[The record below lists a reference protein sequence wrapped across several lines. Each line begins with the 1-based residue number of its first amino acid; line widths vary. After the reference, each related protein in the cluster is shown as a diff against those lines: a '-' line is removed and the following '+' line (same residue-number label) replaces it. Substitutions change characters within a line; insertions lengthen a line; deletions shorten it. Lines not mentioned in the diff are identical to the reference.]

1 MTTPIFMPTPS
12 TQVRWWWKPP
22 AWCAVA
28 AGRVLAKIPPARLR
42 RVLESVS
49 AGARPATAQEAQ
61 RALDAVLSSSLRC
74 RGEYCLQRSIATALL
89 CRLAGTWPEFRV
101 GAQSQP
107 FRAHAWVS
115 VNGTAV
121 GELPETIRGLGTL
134 LLIPPRP
141 VTR

>member
-12 TQVRWWWKPP
+12 APVRWWRKPP

-28 AGRVLAKIPPARLR
+28 AGRVLARLAPGRLR
-42 RVLESVS
+42 RVLEF
-49 AGARPATAQEAQ
+49 ARTGARPATAQEAQ
-61 RALDAVLSSSLRC
+61 RAMDAVLASSLRC

-89 CRLAGTWPEFRV
+89 CRLAGSWPELRV

-134 LLIPPRP
+134 LLIPPQP

>member
-1 MTTPIFMPTPS
+1 
-12 TQVRWWWKPP
+12 
-22 AWCAVA
+22 
-28 AGRVLAKIPPARLR
+28 VLATLKPGRLR
-42 RVLESVS
+42 RVLEILRG
-49 AGARPATAQEAQ
+49 GARPATAAEAQ
-61 RALDAVLSSSLRC
+61 RALDAVLAGSVRC

-89 CRLAGTWPEFRV
+89 CRLIGSWPELRI

-115 VNGTAV
+115 VDGTAV